1 MNRKIL
7 ALFAVVAVFSFVG
20 AQGAAAHEVTKTAIT
35 KLLNQ
40 PLEGMAGQE
49 ANVVLFEV
57 TPGWTIANHT
67 HPGHIFVYMLQGS
80 IKIEVEGQPAEVL
93 APGDVLYELPGPNM
107 VANNISSTKGARFL
121 VFQVGE
127 IGKPLTV
134 FVE

>member
-1 MNRKIL
+1 MKRKSL
-7 ALFAVVAVFSFVG
+7 ALFAAAAAFFFLGV
-20 AQGAAAHEVTKTAIT
+20 QGAAAHEIKPAVT
-35 KLLNQ
+35 KLLNA
-40 PLEGMAGQE
+40 PLDGIAGQE
-49 ANVVLFEV
+49 ANVVLFV
-57 TPGWTIANHT
+57 VAPGWTIANHS

-80 IKIEVEGQPAEVL
+80 IKIEVEGEPAQVL
-93 APGDVLYELPGPNM
+93 VPGDVLHEIPGRNM